1 MFQFVGRTEPYH
13 RRMFGV
19 YRSKFPELHQAT
31 VERVTKA
38 LEGVRL
44 ASFTP
49 GVALDFI
56 ETAPEEA
63 QMAPRR

>member
-1 MFQFVGRTEPYH
+1 
-13 RRMFGV
+13 MFGV

-56 ETAPEEA
+56 ETAPKR
-63 QMAPRR
+63 PRWRQGDDSRESRRRA